1 MKKLILAVAVLLG
14 LTACTDKNQKMT
26 KLAEMSLRQSIGEG
40 NDVKITGI
48 SEPDSAF
55 GSNYLT
61 PEEKKAVIGT
71 MKKVTDQIMSRTQ
84 NMTAFDPNDTYVI
97 GLAERQMKANAD
109 LRQML
114 FDCDKKGEWSGWKVK
129 IDYEVH
135 NGHEQNYRAERWF
148 FLDKE
153 GSMIFKTMEF
163 PLP

>member
-14 LTACTDKNQKMT
+14 LTACTDKNQQMT

-71 MKKVTDQIMSRTQ
+71 MKKVTDQIMPGRRCATDPRHRRTTPWDAGRKPMGPAS
-84 NMTAFDPNDTYVI
+84 N
-97 GLAERQMKANAD
+97 
-109 LRQML
+109 
-114 FDCDKKGEWSGWKVK
+114 SG
-129 IDYEVH
+129 H
-135 NGHEQNYRAERWF
+135 G
-148 FLDKE
+148 
-153 GSMIFKTMEF
+153 G
-163 PLP
+163 

>member
-14 LTACTDKNQKMT
+14 LTACTDKSQQMT
-26 KLAEMSLRQSIGEG
+26 KQAEMSLRQSIGEG

-48 SEPDSAF
+48 SKPDSAF

-153 GSMIFKTMEF
+153 GSVIFKTMEF

>member
-1 MKKLILAVAVLLG
+1 MKKQILAVAVLLAM
-14 LTACTDKNQKMT
+14 TACTDKSQQMV
-26 KLAEMSLRQSIGEG
+26 KLSELSLRQSLGE
-40 NDVKITGI
+40 NSDVKILGY
-48 SEPDSAF
+48 SEPDSTF
-55 GSNYLT
+55 GTNYLT
-61 PEEKKAVIGT
+61 PDEKKAVMGT

-97 GLAERQMKANAD
+97 GLAERQMRASSD

-114 FDCDKKGEWSGWKVK
+114 FDCDKKGDWSGWKVK

-135 NGHEQNYRAERWF
+135 DGHEQNYCAERWF

-153 GSMIFKTMEF
+153 GSVIFKTMEF

>member
-14 LTACTDKNQKMT
+14 LTACTDKNQQMT

-97 GLAERQMKANAD
+97 GLAERQMRANSD

-114 FDCDKKGEWSGWKVK
+114 FDCDKKGDWSGWKVK

-135 NGHEQNYRAERWF
+135 DGHEQNYRAERWF

-153 GSMIFKTMEF
+153 GSVIFKTMEF